1 MSPRAAARLE
11 ALGFARV
18 HDYVAGQADWGAFG
32 LPLAGERGSE
42 TRVGAYL
49 RDDMPTCTLDEQL
62 STVRGRVSASAY
74 DICFVVDDKRVLLGL
89 LGRRALASD
98 SDGAVETVMTAG
110 PGTVRPSLAVDDA
123 RERMRRRDLSLLP
136 VTRSDGVLMG
146 VLRRVDFAD
155 ATSSTRPA
163 R

>member
-1 MSPRAAARLE
+1 MRSACRSPANAGARL
-11 ALGFARV
+11 ASAPTFA
-18 HDYVAGQADWGAFG
+18 
-32 LPLAGERGSE
+32 
-42 TRVGAYL
+42 T
-49 RDDMPTCTLDEQL
+49 TCRPATLDEQL

-98 SDGAVETVMTAG
+98 SDRAVETVMTAG